1 MKSNKLSS
9 ASRHCERS
17 EAISDFWK
25 LSKLF
30 ALALVIGIAAIPKIS
45 AQEIQKG
52 YFRSP
57 VKPGARNYLS
67 GNFSELRPNHFH
79 TGLDYKFG
87 GVEGEPIYA
96 VADGWVH
103 RIKISS
109 FGYGNVIYLK
119 HPSGHIT
126 LYGHLRNFN
135 PKIHAWMKKKMY
147 EAKLNELEFYPEKG
161 ELPVKKGELIAN
173 GGNTGSSGGPHLH
186 FEIRDSLDRAMD
198 PLLAGFSEILDN
210 IPPTPQ
216 KIAIV
221 PLEIDSRVNGKFQ
234 RIELTP
240 VLSGASYRI
249 PETIRVTGKV
259 GLEIQSYDKLDGAEN
274 QNGFPKFEISDEKGL
289 LYTLHVNKVDFNF
302 TRHFLLHTHQNRF
315 TRLYHQLD
323 LKFDFF
329 TPNTPGTGAFQ
340 VEAGQKKNVQIR
352 LLDAYSNSRLVNLTL
367 TGADLDSTLADG
379 AAPVSPQ
386 VTFFKNIMKIKVK
399 QSDKGGLAQYFIGNQ
414 IYEIL
419 PAYQDAQSR
428 TYLWDLRFGIPSKID
443 LCSEIYIPEIIGHFP
458 VGKEHLHA
466 TDKLRIRTEEN
477 SLLEDL
483 YLRVSLSGPASAPV
497 LRLQEPTE
505 YLWNPIE
512 VTWNVNGYLGDK
524 SKTHVYQRAGNGARS
539 FVGGEWIEGQIRFKT
554 RNFGSFVLAEDNV
567 KPTIAPIRVNAQGM
581 RFTIKDNLSGIK
593 SFEAFINGEWVLMRY
608 EHKQAVIW
616 SETLNEQPLKGSVL
630 LKVTDMA
637 GNVAEWRGTIS

>member
-1 MKSNKLSS
+1 MKSNKFFPITLFLSLFLSS
-9 ASRHCERS
+9 VAYSQLIE
-17 EAISDFWK
+17 
-25 LSKLF
+25 
-30 ALALVIGIAAIPKIS
+30 
-45 AQEIQKG
+45 KG

-57 VKPGARNYLS
+57 VKPGSRNYLS

-135 PKIHAWMKKKMY
+135 PKLSAWMRQKMY
-147 EAKLNELEFYPEKG
+147 EANLNELEVFPEPG

-234 RIELTP
+234 RIEVTP
-240 VLSGASYRI
+240 VLSGSSYRI

-274 QNGFPKFEISDEKGL
+274 QNGFPKFEVSDENGL
-289 LYTLHVNKVDFNF
+289 LYTLDVNRVDFNY

-315 TRLYHQLD
+315 TRLYHQPT

-329 TPNTPGTGAFQ
+329 TPNSPGTGAFQ
-340 VEAGQKKNVQIR
+340 VEAGQKKNLQIR
-352 LLDAYSNSRLVNLTL
+352 LTDAYKNSRLVNLTL
-367 TGADLDSTLADG
+367 TGADLDSTIADG
-379 AAPVSPQ
+379 AAPAKAQTSY
-386 VTFFKNIMKIKVK
+386 FKHHMKIRVA
-399 QSDKGGLAQYFIGNQ
+399 QTDKGGLAKFFIGNQ
-414 IYEIL
+414 IFEVL
-419 PAYQDAQSR
+419 PAYQDAQTR

-443 LCSEIYIPEIIGHFP
+443 LCSEVMVPDLIGHFP

-466 TDKLRIRTEEN
+466 TDKLRIKTEEN

-483 YLRVSLSGPASAPV
+483 YLRVGQTGTPDAPV
-497 LRLQEPTE
+497 LRLQETTE

-512 VTWNVNGYLGDK
+512 VTWNVSGYSGDK
-524 SKTHVYQRAGNGARS
+524 SRTHVYQRAANGARS
-539 FVGGEWIEGQIRFKT
+539 FIGGEWVGEQIRFKT
-554 RNFGSFVLAEDNV
+554 RNFGSFVLGVDNV
-567 KPTIAPIRVNAQGM
+567 KPTIAPIRVNSQGI
-581 RFTIKDNLSGIK
+581 RFTIKDNLSGIQK
-593 SFEAFINGEWVLMRY
+593 FEAFVDGKWILMRY

-616 SETLNEQPLKGSVL
+616 SEKLDEQPLKGSVL
-630 LKVTDMA
+630 LKVYDQA
-637 GNVAEWRGTIS
+637 GNVAEWKGTIS

>member
-1 MKSNKLSS
+1 MKKCSILKSNKLSILPFLFGLLLF
-9 ASRHCERS
+9 S
-17 EAISDFWK
+17 E
-25 LSKLF
+25 
-30 ALALVIGIAAIPKIS
+30 IS
-45 AQEIQKG
+45 AQEIEKG

-57 VKPGARNYLS
+57 VKPGGRNYLS

-96 VADGWVH
+96 AADGWVH

-119 HPSGHIT
+119 HPNGNIT
-126 LYGHLRNFN
+126 LYGHLRNFV
-135 PKIHAWMKKKMY
+135 PRLHDWMIQKMY
-147 EAKLNELEFYPEKG
+147 EAEQNELEVMPGVG
-161 ELPVKKGELIAN
+161 ELPVKKGELIAY

-198 PLLAGFSEILDN
+198 PLKAGFSEILDN

-221 PLEIDSRVNGKFQ
+221 PLELDSRVNGKFQ

-240 VLSGASYRI
+240 VLSGSSYRI
-249 PETIRVTGKV
+249 PETIRVSGKV

-274 QNGFPKFEISDEKGL
+274 QNGFPKFEVSDENGPL
-289 LYTLHVNKVDFNF
+289 FSLIINRVDFKF

-315 TRLYHQLD
+315 TRLYHQPD

-340 VEAGQKKNVQIR
+340 VESGQKKNIQLR
-352 LLDAYSNSRLVNLTL
+352 LTDAYNNARLVNLTL
-367 TGADLDSTLADG
+367 TGVDLDSTITDG
-379 AAPVSPQ
+379 AGPVSPQ
-386 VTFFKNIMKIKVK
+386 VTYYKGIMKIKVK
-399 QSDKGGLAQYFIGNQ
+399 QGDKGGLAQFFIGSQ
-414 IYEIL
+414 AYEIM
-419 PAYQDAQSR
+419 PAYQDSQSR

-443 LCSEIYIPEIIGHFP
+443 LCTEIYYPDLIGHFP

-466 TDKLRIRTEEN
+466 TEKLTIKTEAN

-483 YLRVSLSGPASAPV
+483 YLRVSHSGTASAPV
-497 LRLQEPTE
+497 LKLQETTE

-512 VTWNVNGYLGDK
+512 VLWNVSGFTGDQT
-524 SKTHVYQRAGNGARS
+524 KTHVYQRAANGARS
-539 FVGGEWIEGQIRFKT
+539 FVGGTWENGQIRFKT

-567 KPTIAPIRVNAQGM
+567 KPTITPIRVNAQGM
-581 RFTIKDNLSGIK
+581 RFTIKDNLSGIR
-593 SFEAFINGEWVLMRY
+593 SFEAWVDGKWVLLRY

-616 SETLNEQPLKGSVL
+616 SETKAKQPLKGAVL

-637 GNVAEWRGTIS
+637 GNVAEYRTTIS

>member
-1 MKSNKLSS
+1 MGLTTSS
-9 ASRHCERS
+9 GSFS
-17 EAISDFWK
+17 
-25 LSKLF
+25 
-30 ALALVIGIAAIPKIS
+30 
-45 AQEIQKG
+45 QEIQKG

-57 VKPGARNYLS
+57 VKPGSRNFLS

-96 VADGWVH
+96 AADGWIH

-119 HPSGHIT
+119 HPNGNIT

-135 PKIHAWMKKKMY
+135 PKLQAWMRQKLY
-147 EAKLNELEFYPEKG
+147 EAQANELEVYPAPG
-161 ELPVKKGELIAN
+161 ELTVKKGELIAN

-198 PLLAGFSEILDN
+198 PLLAGFTEILDN

-234 RIELTP
+234 RLEITP

-259 GLEIQSYDKLDGAEN
+259 GLEIQSYDKLDGADN
-274 QNGFPKFEISDEKGL
+274 QNGFPKFEVSDENGL
-289 LYTLHVNKVDFNF
+289 LYALLINRVDFNYS
-302 TRHFLLHTHQNRF
+302 RHFLLHTHLNRF
-315 TRLYHQLD
+315 TKLYVQPN

-329 TPNTPGTGAFQ
+329 SPSTPGTGVFQ
-340 VEAGQKKNVQIR
+340 VEAGQKKSVQIK
-352 LLDAYSNSRLVNLTL
+352 LSDAYNNSRLVDLTL

-379 AAPVSPQ
+379 AAPATAQTSY
-386 VTFFKNIMKIKVK
+386 FNHHMKIRVA
-399 QSDKGGLAQYFIGNQ
+399 QTDKGGLAKFFIGNTV
-414 IYEIL
+414 YEIL
-419 PAYQDAQSR
+419 PAYQDAQTR
-428 TYLWDLRFGIPSKID
+428 TYLWDLRFGMPSKVD
-443 LCSEIYIPEIIGHFP
+443 LCSEILDPELFGHFP

-466 TDKLRIRTEEN
+466 TGKLTVKTGEN

-483 YLRVSLSGPASAPV
+483 YLRAGFSGSPSAPV
-497 LRLQEPTE
+497 LRLQETTE
-505 YLWNPIE
+505 YLWNPVE
-512 VTWNVNGYLGDK
+512 VTWDVSGYSGDK
-524 SKTHVYQRAGNGARS
+524 AKTHVYLRAPNGSRS
-539 FVGGEWIEGQIRFKT
+539 FAGGEWEGGQIRFKT

-567 KPTIAPIRVNAQGM
+567 KPTINLIRANSQGM

-593 SFEAFINGEWVLMRY
+593 SFEAYVDGKWVLMRY

-616 SETLNEQPLKGSVL
+616 SETAQGEPLRGAAVL
-630 LKVTDMA
+630 RVTDMA
-637 GNVAEWRGTIS
+637 GNVAEWKGTIS

>member
-1 MKSNKLSS
+1 MKSGKLSS
-9 ASRHCERS
+9 LLFLFGLFLF
-17 EAISDFWK
+17 SD
-25 LSKLF
+25 
-30 ALALVIGIAAIPKIS
+30 IS

-57 VKPGARNYLS
+57 VKPGGRNYLS

-96 VADGWVH
+96 AADGWVH

-119 HPSGHIT
+119 HPSGNIT
-126 LYGHLRNFN
+126 LYGHLRNFV
-135 PKIHAWMKKKMY
+135 PKLHDWMVQKMY
-147 EAKLNELEFYPEKG
+147 EAEQNELEVFPAVG
-161 ELPVKKGELIAN
+161 ELPVKKGELIAY

-198 PLLAGFSEILDN
+198 PLKAGFTEILDN

-234 RIELTP
+234 RLELTP
-240 VLSGASYRI
+240 VLSGSSYRI

-274 QNGFPKFEISDEKGL
+274 QNGFPKFEVSDDNGL
-289 LYTLHVNKVDFNF
+289 LYTLLINQVDFNY

-315 TRLYHQLD
+315 TRLYHQPD

-329 TPNTPGTGAFQ
+329 TPNSTGTGTFQ

-352 LLDAYSNSRLVNLTL
+352 LSDAYSNSRLVNLTL
-367 TGADLDSTLADG
+367 TGADLDSTIADG
-379 AAPVSPQ
+379 AGPVSPQ
-386 VTFFKNIMKIKVK
+386 VSFFKSIMKIKVK
-399 QSDKGGLAQYFIGNQ
+399 QSDKGGLAKYFIGNQ
-414 IYEIL
+414 AYEIL

-458 VGKEHLHA
+458 VGKEQLLA
-466 TDKLRIRTEEN
+466 TEKLTVKVEEN

-483 YLRVSLSGPASAPV
+483 YLRVAHSGPANSPV
-497 LRLQEPTE
+497 LRLQETTE

-512 VTWNVNGYLGDK
+512 LLWDVNGYAGDK
-524 SKTHVYQRAGNGARS
+524 TKTHVYQRSPNGARS
-539 FVGGEWIEGQIRFKT
+539 FVGGNWEGGQIRFKT

-567 KPTIAPIRVNAQGM
+567 KPTITPIRVNAQGM
-581 RFTIKDNLSGIK
+581 RFTIKDNLSGIR
-593 SFEAFINGEWVLMRY
+593 SFEAWVDGKWVLMRY

-616 SETLNEQPLKGSVL
+616 SETKAKQPLKGTVL

-637 GNVAEWRGTIS
+637 GNVAEYRTTIS

>member
-1 MKSNKLSS
+1 MKSNKLFPITLFLGFLF
-9 ASRHCERS
+9 
-17 EAISDFWK
+17 ISG
-25 LSKLF
+25 L
-30 ALALVIGIAAIPKIS
+30 S

-52 YFRSP
+52 IFRSP
-57 VKPGARNYLS
+57 VKPGGRNFLS

-87 GVEGEPIYA
+87 GSEGEPIYA
-96 VADGWVH
+96 AAEGWVH

-135 PKIHAWMKKKMY
+135 PKLTEWMRQKMY
-147 EAKLNELEFYPEKG
+147 EAQLNELEVYPEPG
-161 ELPVKKGELIAN
+161 ELKVTKGELIAN

-198 PLLAGFSEILDN
+198 PLIAGFSEILDN

-234 RIELTP
+234 RVEITP
-240 VLSGASYRI
+240 ILSGASYRI

-274 QNGFPKFEISDEKGL
+274 QNGFPKFEISDENGL
-289 LYTLHVNKVDFNF
+289 VYTLLINQVDFNY

-315 TRLYHQLD
+315 TRLYHQPN
-323 LKFDFF
+323 LKFDYFS
-329 TPNTPGTGAFQ
+329 PNAPGTGAFQ
-340 VEAGQKKNVQIR
+340 VEAGQKKSIQIR
-352 LLDAYSNSRLVNLTL
+352 LLDSYQNARMVNLVL
-367 TGADLDSTLADG
+367 TGADLDSTVTDG
-379 AAPVSPQ
+379 AAPAKAQTSY
-386 VTFFKNIMKIKVK
+386 FKHHMKIKVA
-399 QSDKGGLAQYFIGNQ
+399 QTDKGGLAQFFIGSKV
-414 IYEIL
+414 YEIL

-443 LCSEIYIPEIIGHFP
+443 LCSEILIPDLIGHFP

-466 TDKLRIRTEEN
+466 TEKLRIKTEEN

-483 YLRVSLSGPASAPV
+483 YLRVGQSGSTSAPV
-497 LRLQEPTE
+497 LRLQEPSE

-512 VTWNVNGYLGDK
+512 VTWNVSGYSGDK
-524 SKTHVYQRAGNGARS
+524 SKTHVYQQAGNGARS
-539 FVGGEWIEGQIRFKT
+539 FAGGEWVGEQIRFKT
-554 RNFGSFVLAEDNV
+554 RNFGSFVLGVDNV
-567 KPTIAPIRVNAQGM
+567 KPTITPIRVNSQGM

-593 SFEAFINGEWVLMRY
+593 SFEAFVDGKWVLMRY

-616 SETLNEQPLKGSVL
+616 SETLDKQPLRGAVL
-630 LKVTDMA
+630 LKVTDQA
-637 GNVAEWRGTIS
+637 GNVAEWKGTIS

>member
-1 MKSNKLSS
+1 MKSGKLSS
-9 ASRHCERS
+9 LLFLFGLFLFS
-17 EAISDFWK
+17 E
-25 LSKLF
+25 
-30 ALALVIGIAAIPKIS
+30 IS

-57 VKPGARNYLS
+57 VKPGGRNYLS

-96 VADGWVH
+96 AADGWVH

-119 HPSGHIT
+119 HPSGNIT
-126 LYGHLRNFN
+126 LYGHLRNFV
-135 PKIHAWMKKKMY
+135 PKLHDWMVQKMY
-147 EAKLNELEFYPEKG
+147 EAEQNELEVFPAVG
-161 ELPVKKGELIAN
+161 ELPVKKGELIAY

-198 PLLAGFSEILDN
+198 PLKAGFTEILDN

-234 RIELTP
+234 RLELTP
-240 VLSGASYRI
+240 VLSGSSYRI

-274 QNGFPKFEISDEKGL
+274 QNGFPKFEVSDDNGL
-289 LYTLHVNKVDFNF
+289 LYTLLINQVDFNY

-315 TRLYHQLD
+315 TRLYHQPD

-329 TPNTPGTGAFQ
+329 TPNSTGTGTFQ

-352 LLDAYSNSRLVNLTL
+352 LSDAYSNSRLVNLTL
-367 TGADLDSTLADG
+367 TGADLDSTIADG
-379 AAPVSPQ
+379 AGPVSPQ
-386 VTFFKNIMKIKVK
+386 VSFFKSIMKIKVK
-399 QSDKGGLAQYFIGNQ
+399 QSDKGGLAKYFIGNQ
-414 IYEIL
+414 AYEIL

-443 LCSEIYIPEIIGHFP
+443 LCSEIFIPEIIGHFP
-458 VGKEHLHA
+458 VGKEQLLA
-466 TDKLRIRTEEN
+466 TEKLTVKVEEN

-483 YLRVSLSGPASAPV
+483 YLRVAHSGPANSPV
-497 LRLQEPTE
+497 LRLQETTA

-512 VTWNVNGYLGDK
+512 LLWDVNGYAGDK
-524 SKTHVYQRAGNGARS
+524 TKTHVYQRSPNGARS
-539 FVGGEWIEGQIRFKT
+539 FVGGNWEGGQIRFKT

-567 KPTIAPIRVNAQGM
+567 KPTITPIRVNAQGM
-581 RFTIKDNLSGIK
+581 RFTIKDNLSGIR
-593 SFEAFINGEWVLMRY
+593 SFEAWVDGKWVLMRY

-616 SETLNEQPLKGSVL
+616 SETKAKQPLKGTVL

-637 GNVAEWRGTIS
+637 GNVAEYRTTIS

>member
-1 MKSNKLSS
+1 MVKFSKFFILVLVLSLT
-9 ASRHCERS
+9 ATFRS
-17 EAISDFWK
+17 FSQQIE
-25 LSKLF
+25 
-30 ALALVIGIAAIPKIS
+30 
-45 AQEIQKG
+45 KG

-57 VKPGARNYLS
+57 VKPGSRNFLS

-135 PKIHAWMKKKMY
+135 PKLSAWMRQKMY
-147 EAKLNELEFYPEKG
+147 EAKVNDVEFFPEPG

-234 RIELTP
+234 RVELTP
-240 VLSGASYRI
+240 VLSGSSYRI

-274 QNGFPKFEISDEKGL
+274 QNGFPKFEVSDEKGL
-289 LYTLHVNKVDFNF
+289 LYTLNVNRVDFNY

-315 TRLYHQLD
+315 TRLYHQPT

-329 TPNTPGTGAFQ
+329 TPNEPGTGTFQ
-340 VEAGQKKNVQIR
+340 VEAGQKKSVQIR
-352 LLDAYSNSRLVNLTL
+352 LLDAYQNSRLVNLTL
-367 TGADLDSTLADG
+367 TGADLDSTVADG
-379 AAPVSPQ
+379 AAPAKAQTSY
-386 VTFFKNIMKIKVK
+386 FKHHMKIKVA
-399 QSDKGGLAQYFIGNQ
+399 QTDKGGLAKFFIGTQ

-419 PAYQDAQSR
+419 PAYQDAQTR
-428 TYLWDLRFGIPSKID
+428 TYLWDLRFGIPAKID
-443 LCSEIYIPEIIGHFP
+443 LCSEVLIPDLIGHFP

-466 TDKLRIRTEEN
+466 TDQLRIKTEEN

-483 YLRVSLSGPASAPV
+483 YLRVGQSGTPDAPV

-512 VTWNVNGYLGDK
+512 VTWNVSGYSGDK
-524 SKTHVYQRAGNGARS
+524 TRTHVYQRAANGARS
-539 FVGGEWIEGQIRFKT
+539 FVGGEWDGGQIRFKT
-554 RNFGSFVLAEDNV
+554 RNFGSFVLGVDNV
-567 KPTIAPIRVNAQGM
+567 KPSIAPIRVDRTGI
-581 RFTIKDNLSGIK
+581 RFTIKDNLSGIQK
-593 SFEAFINGEWVLMRY
+593 FEAFVDGKWILMRY

-616 SETLNEQPLKGSVL
+616 SEKLDEQQLKGSVL
-630 LKVTDMA
+630 LKVYDQA
-637 GNVAEWRGTIS
+637 GNVAEWKGTIS

>member
-1 MKSNKLSS
+1 MKSNKFLPITLFLVLLL
-9 ASRHCERS
+9 
-17 EAISDFWK
+17 ISG
-25 LSKLF
+25 L
-30 ALALVIGIAAIPKIS
+30 S

-52 YFRSP
+52 IFRSP
-57 VKPGARNYLS
+57 VKPGGRNFLS

-87 GVEGEPIYA
+87 GAEGEPIYA
-96 VADGWVH
+96 AADGWIH

-119 HPSGHIT
+119 HPTGHIT

-135 PKIHAWMKKKMY
+135 PKLTEWMRQKMY
-147 EAKLNELEFYPEKG
+147 EAQQNELEVFPAPG

-234 RIELTP
+234 RIEITP

-249 PETIRVTGKV
+249 PETIRVSGKV

-274 QNGFPKFEISDEKGL
+274 QNGFPKFEISDETGL
-289 LYTLHVNKVDFNF
+289 LYSLHVNQVDFNY

-315 TRLYHQLD
+315 TRLYHQPN

-329 TPNTPGTGAFQ
+329 TPNTEGTGAFQ
-340 VEAGQKKNVQIR
+340 VEAGQKKNIQIR
-352 LLDAYSNSRLVNLTL
+352 LLDAYQNARLVNLVL
-367 TGADLDSTLADG
+367 TGADLDSTVNDG
-379 AAPVSPQ
+379 VAPAKAQTSY
-386 VTFFKNIMKIKVK
+386 FRHHMKIKVA
-399 QSDKGGLAQYFIGNQ
+399 QTDKGGLAQFFIGNQ
-414 IYEIL
+414 VYEIL
-419 PAYQDAQSR
+419 PAYQDSQSR

-443 LCSEIYIPEIIGHFP
+443 LCSEILIPDLIGHFP

-466 TDKLRIRTEEN
+466 TEKLRIKTEEN

-483 YLRVSLSGPASAPV
+483 YLRVGHSGTSDAPV
-497 LRLQEPTE
+497 LRLQETTE

-512 VTWNVNGYLGDK
+512 VTWNVSGYSGDK
-524 SKTHVYQRAGNGARS
+524 SKTHVYQRAANGSRS
-539 FVGGEWIEGQIRFKT
+539 FAGGEWVGDQIRFKT
-554 RNFGSFVLAEDNV
+554 RNFGSFVLGVDNV
-567 KPTIAPIRVNAQGM
+567 KPTITPIRVNGQGM

-593 SFEAFINGEWVLMRY
+593 SFEALVDGKWVLMRY
-608 EHKQAVIW
+608 EHKQSVIW
-616 SETLNEQPLKGSVL
+616 SETLDKQPLRGSVL
-630 LKVTDMA
+630 LKVTDQA
-637 GNVAEWRGTIS
+637 GNIAEWKGTIS